1 MTTMTTP
8 RTFLAALA
16 LCALPALLPAAA
28 RAQAD
33 ARENSD
39 YTPAAGEP
47 FVVLADA
54 QFGTGDEALLRVEI
68 PASGGKENL
77 RQFGGIDIALYRIP
91 EPLAFLRAQKNP
103 HRVNVTARPRD
114 EGLSNTLA
122 YLWSNA
128 WNQSRG
134 AWRDLFSP
142 NAKRSVTET
151 APMLKT
157 RVAQPGYRP
166 AASFDPLT
174 GFEFVDRFRYPL
186 MAARPIEEPP
196 GGANP
201 AGSGSHFIPKNEN
214 NFHIPLGKLKPGLYI
229 AEAILGAHRATTLV
243 FVSDTV
249 AITKIAPGTLT
260 VWTAH
265 RVDGRP
271 VLGAALQWTDGQGI
285 LASAATDANGLAKF
299 THASPERTYLFGQD
313 TVGGVFVSENFY
325 HDSEIHDARLYTITD
340 RPLYRPGDEVNI
352 KFIARDHRAASQ
364 SSPAQAGELAIG
376 VYDPNGAPVWTGRA
390 ALSAGRGA
398 EAAFRLPMDSLA
410 GGHEIRTAYRGK
422 TYGAAFR
429 VAEYVKP
436 HLEIAITPGRDHFKT
451 GEPITG
457 AIRLAYPNGKP
468 AKNAAVE
475 LLLHAQTLT
484 MVQGEAR
491 YGDLFPVQLSTAS
504 LISNDKGEARFTL
517 PPAKEPARLVLSALA
532 TDGAAY
538 RARQTRELLVE
549 RAASSWKLTGARKFS
564 APGETLRFRLE
575 PEAPGDEEAT
585 APAHWEIIRLEDQTK
600 TSGAFETGAR
610 EWTLTLEHPGAY
622 SLLLRDGEGNLIAA
636 AAHWVSG
643 GESEEQG
650 VKVAA
655 GTIEMVTDKER
666 YRPGET
672 AEVLITFPSQVDEA
686 LLTLERGQVDAAAL
700 LTAAHGGDADWVSAE
715 RLAPRQ
721 WRARIPITEAHA
733 PNMTLS
739 AVYIKKGEYVFQNT
753 VLAVDIPRLALE
765 IKTSQARVKPGE
777 TVTVDIDATLD
788 GQATPAML
796 TISVVD
802 EMVYAL
808 QAETAPDIVEFFQ
821 HARRGNVRTN
831 TSLNFITSDEAVDHS
846 AGDARQPPARRQ
858 DDERGIKKI
867 PERARRDDTDT
878 AAWQPALP
886 TDENGHARFS
896 FKMPDA
902 LSRWRITVRAVA
914 LDKTAR
920 QDGIHGQRTAY
931 VQSDK
936 PLYAKWT
943 SPVWMREGDAP
954 VAALAL
960 FNNTDATRET
970 EIALNLAGREIT
982 QKAALPRGLTYL
994 SLKLPPFT
1002 GTRTARLEIRE
1013 KGVTVD
1019 ALETPLQTVP
1029 PHWRGLHEQ
1038 TIMLERGAAPLALP
1052 ADASRLRLRLAA
1064 SGAEHFLRIA
1074 DALLEYPW
1082 SGVEQ
1087 TASRLIPL
1095 TIAAPLLASER
1106 TGGPP
1111 ARLWQML
1118 HSQRLRL
1125 AALAGPGAVFG
1136 WWGEGS
1142 GDNVLM
1148 TAYAHY
1154 ADWQAARALG
1164 IPLPAARRERVLD
1177 IYRARAHTE
1186 PVLHRALSLWLIQQ
1200 IGLPVRTQAEGLL
1213 AELSAGT
1220 AKTEKHNAG
1229 NKPGDNIEEDT
1240 TSSPILAAPNTTL
1253 GLAYARVLT
1262 SVIMAKTGGKP
1273 RADKTL
1279 ASARQTLQRSPHPSA
1294 RALLLLD
1301 GGGNAAHIPA
1311 ILATATEA
1319 TPTLERALTLAW
1331 TRQAAGGELT
1341 LKKTAA
1347 APAGK
1352 KWQSNSAAPLGQ
1364 TEWRW
1369 PAGAPLPT
1377 ALRIGNAP
1385 AQLTAILRYESAET
1399 GNDRD
1404 ALPVG
1409 IERRLYRLER
1419 RDGPGKDIADHI
1431 AIPVDPGEGL
1441 SAQNLYLD
1449 EIRLS
1454 SAHAHEH
1461 GIVEAPLPP
1470 GAAIEHNTWG
1480 IHLIEDK
1487 TPAPITRNRAEEH
1500 RDRYGIPVEHLSAG
1514 EPLILRHLLRV
1525 GQTGRFTLPPARYYT
1540 MYQPARK
1547 AYADSGQ
1554 TWVID

>member
-1 MTTMTTP
+1 MMTP
-8 RTFLAALA
+8 RTSSFAALA
-16 LCALPALLPAAA
+16 LCALLALLPAAA
-28 RAQAD
+28 RAQTD
-33 ARENSD
+33 ARESSG

-47 FVVLADA
+47 FFVLTDT

-68 PASGGKENL
+68 PASGGKETV
-77 RQFGGIDIALYRIP
+77 RQFGGIDIALYRVP
-91 EPLAFLRAQKNP
+91 EPLAFLRAQKNL
-103 HRVNVTARPRD
+103 HRVNVKARPRD
-114 EGLSNTLA
+114 EGVANTLT

-134 AWRDLFSP
+134 AWRDLFAP
-142 NAKRSVTET
+142 NAKKSVTET
-151 APMLKT
+151 APVLKT
-157 RVAQPGYRP
+157 RIARPDYRP
-166 AASFDPLT
+166 ATSFRPLS
-174 GFEFVDRFRYPL
+174 GFESVDRFRYPL
-186 MAARPIEEPP
+186 MAAKPIEPP
-196 GGANP
+196 GNANL
-201 AGSGSHFIPKNEN
+201 AGSSSRFIPKNES
-214 NFHIPLGKLKPGLYI
+214 NFYVPLGKLKPGLYI

-249 AITKIAPGTLT
+249 AITKIASGTFT
-260 VWTAH
+260 IWTAH

-271 VLGAALQWTDGQGI
+271 VLGTALQWTDGQGI
-285 LASAATDANGLAKF
+285 LASATTDADGLAQF

-313 TVGGVFVSENFY
+313 TAGGVFVSENFY
-325 HDSEIHDARLYTITD
+325 YDSEIYDTKLYTVTD

-352 KFIARDHRAASQ
+352 KFIARDYRAANQ
-364 SSPAQAGELAIG
+364 SSPAQAGELAIS

-390 ALSAGRGA
+390 ALSADRGA
-398 EAAFRLPMDSLA
+398 EAVFRLPMDSLA
-410 GGHEIRTAYRGK
+410 GGHAIRTTYRGK
-422 TYGAAFR
+422 TYAAAFR

-457 AIRLAYPNGKP
+457 AIRLTYPNGKP
-468 AKNAAVE
+468 VKNAAVE
-475 LLLHAQTLT
+475 LLLRAQTLT
-484 MVQGEAR
+484 MVQGELR
-491 YGDLFPVQLSTAS
+491 YGGLFPVQLSTAS
-504 LISNDKGEARFTL
+504 LTSNDKGEARFTL
-517 PPAKEPARLVLSALA
+517 PPAKEPARLVLSALV

-538 RARQTRELLVE
+538 RVRKTRELLVE
-549 RAASSWKLTGARKFS
+549 RAASSWKLTSARKFS

-575 PEAPGDEEAT
+575 SENLGGEEAA

-600 TSGAFETGAR
+600 TSGAFEGGAR
-610 EWTLTLEHPGAY
+610 EWTLTLDQPGSY
-622 SLLLRDGEGNLIAA
+622 SLLLRDGEGNLVAA
-636 AAHWVSG
+636 ATHWVSG

-650 VKVAA
+650 VGVIA

-672 AEVLITFPSQVDEA
+672 AEVLITFPSPVDEA
-686 LLTLERGQVDAAAL
+686 LLTLERDRVEAAAL
-700 LTAAHGGDADWVSAE
+700 LTAARGGDANWVNAE

-721 WRARIPITEAHA
+721 WRVRIPVTEAYA

-739 AVYIKKGEYVFQNT
+739 AVYIKNGEYVFQNAGL
-753 VLAVDIPRLALE
+753 VVDTPRLALE

-796 TISVVD
+796 TVSVVD

-808 QAETAPDIVEFFQ
+808 QAEIAPDIVEFFQ
-821 HARRGNVRTN
+821 HVRRNNVRTN
-831 TSLNFITSDEAVDHS
+831 ASLNFTTYDEAADY
-846 AGDARQPPARRQ
+846 AADAARQPPARHQ
-858 DDERGIKKI
+858 YNERGIKI
-867 PERARRDDTDT
+867 LERARRDDTDT

-920 QDGIHGQRTAY
+920 QDGVFGQRTAY
-931 VQSDK
+931 VHSDK
-936 PLYAKWT
+936 PLYAKW
-943 SPVWMREGDAP
+943 SAPVWMREGDAP
-954 VAALAL
+954 IAALAL
-960 FNNTDATRET
+960 FNNTDETRAT
-970 EIALNLAGREIT
+970 EIALKLAGQEII
-982 QKAALPRGLTYL
+982 QKATLPRGLTYL
-994 SLKLPPFT
+994 SFKLPPFT

-1013 KGVTVD
+1013 NGGTVD
-1019 ALETPLQTVP
+1019 ALETPLQADP

-1038 TIMLERGAAPLALP
+1038 IIVLERGAAPLALP

-1074 DALLEYPW
+1074 DALIEYPW
-1082 SGVEQ
+1082 GCVEQ

-1095 TIAAPLLASER
+1095 AIAVPLLAPER
-1106 TGGPP
+1106 TGGGKT

-1118 HSQRLRL
+1118 YSQRQRL
-1125 AALAGPGAVFG
+1125 ATLAGPNATFG

-1142 GDNVLM
+1142 GDNALM
-1148 TAYAHY
+1148 TAYAYY
-1154 ADWQAARALG
+1154 ADWQAAHTLG
-1164 IPLPAARRERVLD
+1164 ISLPAAHWERVLD

-1186 PVLHRALSLWLIQQ
+1186 PILHRALSLWLIQQ

-1213 AELSAGT
+1213 AELT
-1220 AKTEKHNAG
+1220 AETATTEKDDAEKDAEN
-1229 NKPGDNIEEDT
+1229 DIEEDT
-1240 TSSPILAAPNTTL
+1240 TASPILAAPDTAL

-1262 SVIMAKTGGKP
+1262 SIIMTRNGGKP

-1301 GGGNAAHIPA
+1301 GVGNAAHIPA
-1311 ILATATEA
+1311 ILAAATEA

-1331 TRQAAGGELT
+1331 TRQAAGGALT
-1341 LKKTAA
+1341 PRKTAA
-1347 APAGK
+1347 APVNK
-1352 KWQSNSAAPLGQ
+1352 KWQSNTAAPFGQ

-1385 AQLTAILRYESAET
+1385 ARLTAILRYESAET
-1399 GNDRD
+1399 GNSLD
-1404 ALPVG
+1404 APPVS

-1419 RDGPGKDIADHI
+1419 RDGLEKGIANYA
-1431 AIPVDPGEGL
+1431 AIPVDPDKGL

-1454 SAHAHEH
+1454 SSRAYEH

-1470 GAAIEHNTWG
+1470 GAAIEHSTWG
-1480 IHLIEDK
+1480 INLIEDK
-1487 TPAPITRNRAEEH
+1487 TPVAIDRSRAEEH
-1500 RDRYGIPVEHLSAG
+1500 RDRYGIPVDHLPAG

-1525 GQTGRFTLPPARYYT
+1525 GQTGRFTLPPVRYYP

-1547 AYADSGQ
+1547 AYADNGQ